1 MKHYLLLLPFAA
13 LGACGSGKTEKKETS
28 ADTAKN
34 SPNAT
39 TPAPAAPADEERAAV
54 AFNVNGASA
63 RTRRAGGN
71 DNEAQL
77 GMVNVQN
84 MSLSFDLLGDVPERP
99 HRGWLH
105 FSIEKFSFEPAT
117 YTAAGGSSARFT
129 RYETANAGGA
139 VDYNASEY
147 AKYKGSSF
155 TLQFTGLKKNDAAQ
169 FGEEWLASGT
179 FTAKLLLNEFATSD
193 QKEVAIT
200 EGRFENV
207 PISVLGRKN

>member
-1 MKHYLLLLPFAA
+1 MKHYLLLFPVAA
-13 LGACGSGKTEKKETS
+13 LCACGSGQSGKKETPK
-28 ADTAKN
+28 DTTNTAA
-34 SPNAT
+34 NAP
-39 TPAPAAPADEERAAV
+39 TPGPAAPADDEKAVV
-54 AFNVNGASA
+54 AFKVNGADA
-63 RTRRAGGN
+63 RTRKAGGN

-77 GMVNVQN
+77 GMLTLLNN
-84 MSLSFDLLGDVPERP
+84 SLSFDLLGDVPERP

-105 FSIEKFSFEPAT
+105 FSIEQFKLEPAT
-117 YTAAGGSSARFT
+117 YTAAGGSSARFS

-155 TLQFTGLKKNDAAQ
+155 SISFTGLVKNNAAQ

-179 FTAKLLLNEFATSD
+179 FSAKLMLNEFASSD
-193 QKEVAIT
+193 QKTVEIT

-207 PISVLGRKN
+207 PIRVMGRK